1 VNIHRPQV
9 IRPEFSPRSLVRA
22 LWKHKLSIAGLW
34 LLGSVA
40 IGAYV
45 FSLRPIYS
53 ADAMVLV
60 ESQKIPENFVA
71 STVQTV
77 LEARMDMLKQQV
89 LSKDRLWSLIETLNL
104 YQERRRKLTREEVIA
119 KMRSDISIT
128 LERGW
133 SANRPGA
140 FRISYQA
147 FNPKI
152 AADVTNR
159 IGRFFINENLRQREA
174 EAADTS
180 EFLDS
185 QLAESKSKLQEQEAK
200 LRDFK
205 VQYNGELPEQ
215 EGAMLAQMSQS
226 KAELLGLL
234 DAIGRAQQNKL
245 ILETSLAAAQ
255 AGANERRSQN
265 RQRAARERIP
275 ATDSLPALT
284 PAAPSGPPPPTR
296 LERLRS
302 ELADLRLRYE
312 DQHPEVQRKAAEIA
326 QLEAEEAGTVRREVR
341 STGPTKAAAVRT
353 PQDTYPTDPAVD
365 EAASAEGSRIDL
377 LKSQLNLAA
386 REVETLEARRERI
399 IQEVGEVQSHVQKLP
414 LREQQLASITRDY
427 ETSRT
432 NYHSLLDKKL
442 AADMAENMERWQ
454 KAERFVMLDEARVPE
469 KPIRPKRVILTA
481 GGSVFSLLLA
491 AALIFLL
498 ELKKDV
504 LLGEW
509 ELPAGTVVLGRIPH
523 IKLKIKAA

>member
-1 VNIHRPQV
+1 MSVSRPQAL
-9 IRPEFSPRSLVRA
+9 RPEFSPRSIIWA
-22 LWKHKLSIAGLW
+22 LWKHKLAIIGLW
-34 LLGSVA
+34 LLGSAA
-40 IGAYV
+40 IGTYV
-45 FSLRPIYS
+45 FSMRPVYS
-53 ADAMVLV
+53 ADAMILV

-89 LSKDRLWSLIETLNL
+89 LSKDRLWSLIEQLNL
-104 YQERRRKLTREEVIA
+104 YPELRHKLTREEVIGT
-119 KMRSDISIT
+119 MRRDVSIT

-140 FRISYQA
+140 FRINYQA
-147 FNPKI
+147 YSPRV
-152 AADVTNR
+152 AAEVTNQ

-180 EFLDS
+180 EFLDN
-185 QLAESKSKLQEQEAK
+185 QLAESKAKLQEQEAK

-215 EGAMLAQMSQS
+215 EGALLAQMSQS

-255 AGANERRSQN
+255 ASLRERQALN
-265 RQRAARERIP
+265 RQKASRQSL
-275 ATDSLPALT
+275 ATLDST
-284 PAAPSGPPPPTR
+284 PAAPAVPPPPTR
-296 LERLRS
+296 MERLRS

-312 DQHPEVQRKAAEIA
+312 DQHPEVQQKMAEIA
-326 QLEAEEAGTVRREVR
+326 ELEKEEAGTARHAPQP
-341 STGPTKAAAVRT
+341 SASGGAKAAAVRT
-353 PQDTYPTDPAVD
+353 IPNPPAADPMAD
-365 EAASAEGSRIDL
+365 EAASAEVSRIDL

-386 REVETLEARRERI
+386 REVETLEARRQRI
-399 IQEVGEVQSHVQKLP
+399 IEEVADVQSHVQKLP
-414 LREQQLASITRDY
+414 IREQQLASITRDY
-427 ETSRT
+427 ETSKT

-469 KPIRPKRVILTA
+469 KPVRPRRMLLTA
-481 GGSVFSLLLA
+481 AGTLFSLIFA
-491 AALIFLL
+491 AAFMFLI
-498 ELKKDV
+498 ELKRDV

-509 ELPAGTVVLGRIPH
+509 ELPAGTIVFGRVPRM
-523 IKLKIKAA
+523 KIKTA